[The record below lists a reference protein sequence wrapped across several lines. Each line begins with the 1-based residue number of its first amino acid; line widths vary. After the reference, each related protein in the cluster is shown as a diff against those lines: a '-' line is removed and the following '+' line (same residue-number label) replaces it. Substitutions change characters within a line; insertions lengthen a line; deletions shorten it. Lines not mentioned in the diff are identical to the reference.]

1 MVQQVEL
8 TREEKKQQNREVCLD
23 ENKLRVALA
32 KCPPEVRA
40 SACGNLSAFGHRLR
54 GSKPEDFLPKGKLCK
69 LRGALLLESERG
81 QYEDIYC
88 KIDPA
93 HGMCKKPDEAAP
105 PGLRRLLQP
114 DEAAPPAAGEPPAAA
129 PPAQK
134 QEQKSSGNAG
144 AVVLSS
150 SSCCCLLLMFGG
162 MMMMRRR

>member
-40 SACGNLSAFGHRLR
+40 SACGDLSAFGHRLR

-81 QYEDIYC
+81 QYEEIYC

-93 HGMCKKPDEAAP
+93 HGICKKPDEAAP
-105 PGLRRLLQP
+105 PP
-114 DEAAPPAAGEPPAAA
+114 SAGEPPAAA

>member
-81 QYEDIYC
+81 QYEEIYC

-93 HGMCKKPDEAAP
+93 HGICKKPDEAAP
-105 PGLRRLLQP
+105 PP
-114 DEAAPPAAGEPPAAA
+114 SAGEPPAAA

>member
-1 MVQQVEL
+1 MVQQHKL

-40 SACGNLSAFGHRLR
+40 SACGDLSAFGHRLR

-81 QYEDIYC
+81 QYEEIYC

-93 HGMCKKPDEAAP
+93 HGICKKPDEAAP
-105 PGLRRLLQP
+105 PP
-114 DEAAPPAAGEPPAAA
+114 SAGEPPAAA

>member
-40 SACGNLSAFGHRLR
+40 SACGDLSAFGHRLR

-81 QYEDIYC
+81 QYEEIYC

-105 PGLRRLLQP
+105 PP
-114 DEAAPPAAGEPPAAA
+114 SAGEPPAAA

-144 AVVLSS
+144 GVVLSS

>member
-1 MVQQVEL
+1 MVEQRKL

-40 SACGNLSAFGHRLR
+40 SACGDLSAFGHRLR

-81 QYEDIYC
+81 QYEEIYC

-93 HGMCKKPDEAAP
+93 HGICKKPDEAAP
-105 PGLRRLLQP
+105 PP
-114 DEAAPPAAGEPPAAA
+114 SAGEPPAAA

>member
-8 TREEKKQQNREVCLD
+8 TREEKKQKNREVCLD

-40 SACGNLSAFGHRLR
+40 SACGDLSAFGHRLR

-81 QYEDIYC
+81 QYEEIYC

-93 HGMCKKPDEAAP
+93 HGICKKPDEAAP
-105 PGLRRLLQP
+105 PP
-114 DEAAPPAAGEPPAAA
+114 SAGEPPAAA

>member
-1 MVQQVEL
+1 MVQQKKL
-8 TREEKKQQNREVCLD
+8 TREEKKQKNREVCLD
-23 ENKLRVALA
+23 ENQLRLALG
-32 KCPPEVRA
+32 KCLPDHVRPG
-40 SACGNLSAFGHRLR
+40 ACGNLSAFGHRLR

-81 QYEDIYC
+81 QYEEIYC

-93 HGMCKKPDEAAP
+93 HGICKKPDEAAP
-105 PGLRRLLQP
+105 PP
-114 DEAAPPAAGEPPAAA
+114 SAGEPPAAA
-129 PPAQK
+129 PPAQ
-134 QEQKSSGNAG
+134 QQQQKSSGNAG

>member
-1 MVQQVEL
+1 MVEQRKL

-40 SACGNLSAFGHRLR
+40 SACGDLSAFGHRLR

-81 QYEDIYC
+81 QYEEIYC

-93 HGMCKKPDEAAP
+93 HGICKKPDEAAP
-105 PGLRRLLQP
+105 PP
-114 DEAAPPAAGEPPAAA
+114 SAGEPPAAA

-144 AVVLSS
+144 GVVLSS